1 MLARVVLLACVLA
14 LALSAQ
20 VTLQFEQLR
29 DILKSSADQGLQD
42 REIAKYLEKQNL
54 AFSMDDRL
62 LEEVQGWGVGPKTLE
77 ALRKLQARAVGMP
90 APSLQPA
97 KLQEPQQPPP
107 PSQEEQDRIIA
118 EARSA
123 ALEYTDRLPDF
134 ICLQLTRRY
143 VDPSGLDMD
152 WVKYDEIKTR
162 VSYFENHENYDVLS
176 VNNKATSQSLD
187 DLGGASSTGEF
198 GSMLAELFSPMTGAE
213 FRWARH
219 SLLRGHGVYVF
230 HYRVRR
236 SRSRWRIS
244 FEKTDE
250 IITGYTGLVYIDKDT
265 ERVLRI
271 TMDAEGIPSTF
282 PIREANSRLDYDYQ
296 EISSGK
302 YLLPL
307 KARIGMRQSKVR
319 TRNEVEFRMYRK
331 FSTEAVISFD
341 GIDDLEPLPD
351 DTPLEEQRS
360 PPQQ

>member
-1 MLARVVLLACVLA
+1 MLARVVFFACLFALVLP
-14 LALSAQ
+14 AQ
-20 VTLQFEQLR
+20 ITLQFDQLR

-54 AFSMDDRL
+54 AFSIDERL
-62 LEEVQGWGVGPKTLE
+62 LEEIQGWGVGPKTLE
-77 ALRKLQARAVGMP
+77 TLRKLQARAVGLP
-90 APSLQPA
+90 APDTATA
-97 KLQEPQQPPP
+97 KSREPEQPPP
-107 PSQEEQDRIIA
+107 PSREEQDRIIA
-118 EARSA
+118 EARKA

-176 VNNKATSQSLD
+176 VNNKTTSQSLD

-198 GSMLAELFSPMTGAE
+198 GSMLAGLFWPMTGAE

-219 SLLRGHGVYVF
+219 SLLRGRGVYVF
-230 HYRVRR
+230 HYRVRK

-244 FEKTDE
+244 YEKTDE
-250 IITGYTGLVYIDKDT
+250 IITGYTGLVYIDKET

-271 TMDAEGIPSTF
+271 TMDAEGIPSSF
-282 PIREANSRLDYDYQ
+282 PIREANSRLDYDFQ
-296 EISSGK
+296 EIASGR

-331 FSTEAVISFD
+331 FSTDAVISFD

-351 DTPLEEQRS
+351 DTPVEEQET
-360 PPQQ
+360 PEK